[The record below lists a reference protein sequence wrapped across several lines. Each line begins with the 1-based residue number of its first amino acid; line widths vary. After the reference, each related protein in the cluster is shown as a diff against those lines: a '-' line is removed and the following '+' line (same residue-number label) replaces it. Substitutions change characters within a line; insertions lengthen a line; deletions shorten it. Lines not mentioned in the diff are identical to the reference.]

1 VKPLLWN
8 LKDRSQEEHDGLP
21 PFRRAVKFLRRILHL
36 KDLPDDRGG
45 APLQPSMLERL
56 DEFFAHDRT
65 RLNEVRTEGIET
77 SSSSEQGGEQALDQA
92 ELDSPEVR
100 TEDMETSSSSEQG
113 GGQALDQAELDS
125 TEVRTEDMETSSSSE
140 QGGGQALDQAELDSP
155 TDQRSSTQLSPES
168 QTEIAHV
175 LQTGPADAKESL
187 AMPTDATAVDSINL
201 AAKEATAQLQAT
213 HQRME
218 ASLKSLAEDLEKR
231 QAELSS
237 AFEKASGA
245 FEGVPQKIT
254 KKVVDE
260 LEKAAQDVWNRSAKQ
275 LQQQADAAAAVCN
288 ELRASRQR
296 VIDETKKEL
305 ASLAQ
310 VSLES
315 LTKATID
322 DCRTQLAQ
330 ISQEQVRAARLNAET
345 AMDSIHRAARE
356 AVAKFERAQQEMEE
370 SLNSCAEDCQKR
382 LAELRAAM
390 EEPQRKSDAPPEGQ
404 PQTDLQGFRQEASKQ
419 VAEEL
424 EGISK
429 EVLNRSAK
437 QLQEQAET
445 TQAALGEQLGA
456 AKQAFI
462 EAMRKQLVTMTQ
474 TSLES
479 LFKETT
485 ELSRSQ
491 LSRML
496 QEFLA
501 KGVRELEAEQR
512 ELLKKQ
518 SQAIQKQFNALS
530 QTYPGKPR
538 GELTQIERAT
548 KRRVGGLSASAG
560 VKVGLGLLIALALI
574 LAGIHASRPAGMRLR
589 AEPPAGFFEERPEW
603 SAKQRAREEQLA
615 RAYWAL
621 ALQDVQAT
629 YSFGMKLPDDPP
641 AEFKVEEK
649 SASGSGLKVDPVM
662 RTRYWEKLRRVW
674 VMPKAW
680 EKSPGWSKDS
690 IRSALESAYSK
701 FK

>member
-1 VKPLLWN
+1 VKPLIWN
-8 LKDRSQEEHDGLP
+8 LRDRSREEHDGLP

-36 KDLPDDRGG
+36 KDLPDDRRG

-65 RLNEVRTEGIET
+65 RLNEVRTEDI
-77 SSSSEQGGEQALDQA
+77 
-92 ELDSPEVR
+92 
-100 TEDMETSSSSEQG
+100 
-113 GGQALDQAELDS
+113 
-125 TEVRTEDMETSSSSE
+125 ETSSSSE

-155 TDQRSSTQLSPES
+155 TDQSSSTQHFPIS
-168 QTEIAHV
+168 QAEIDHV

-218 ASLKSLAEDLEKR
+218 ASLKSLAEDFEKR

-245 FEGVPQKIT
+245 LQGVPQKIT

-260 LEKAAQDVWNRSAKQ
+260 LEKAAQDVWNRSARQ

-288 ELRASRQR
+288 ELRASRQG

-310 VSLES
+310 VSLQS

-322 DCRTQLAQ
+322 DGRTQLAQ

-345 AMDSIHRAARE
+345 AMDSIHRAASE
-356 AVAKFERAQQEMEE
+356 AVAKFERSQQEMEE
-370 SLNSCAEDCQKR
+370 SLKNCAEDCQKR
-382 LAELRAAM
+382 LAELRSAM

-404 PQTDLQGFRQEASKQ
+404 PPTDLESFRQEVSKQ

-424 EGISK
+424 ERISE

-445 TQAALGEQLGA
+445 TRAALGEQLGA

-485 ELSRSQ
+485 ELSHSQ

-496 QEFLA
+496 QEFVA
-501 KGVRELEAEQR
+501 KGVRELEAEQK

-518 SQAIQKQFNALS
+518 SQAIQKQFSALS

-538 GELTQIERAT
+538 GELTR
-548 KRRVGGLSASAG
+548 GLSGSAG
-560 VKVGLGLLIALALI
+560 LKVGLGLLIAMALI
-574 LAGIHASRPAGMRLR
+574 LAGIHASRPAEMRLR

-621 ALQDVQAT
+621 ALQGVQAT

-649 SASGSGLKVDPVM
+649 SVSRSSLKVDPVV

-674 VMPKAW
+674 VKPEAW
-680 EKSPGWSKDS
+680 EKSPGWNRDW